1 MLWWALRPLMESILI
16 KLWCFVTPQPST
28 FSEMAVRESLMAFG
42 EHSRLSE
49 SRVFFFFFLVNVF
62 DVIDSPHTH
71 CSTFAATPKP
81 PVPKAT
87 LMETQRAETKQDL
100 SQSDLVWPFWSNTLI
115 WHDVNKVTNHGFCT
129 HCLFLDLKLSET
141 VRWRYRAADLM
152 ISGSPPHTQF
162 QSCLHFLP

>member
-1 MLWWALRPLMESILI
+1 MFCDSTTIHFLRNGCKRVSNGF
-16 KLWCFVTPQPST
+16 WRT
-28 FSEMAVRESLMAFG
+28 FQAFREQGFL
-42 EHSRLSE
+42 
-49 SRVFFFFFLVNVF
+49 FFFLVNVF

-115 WHDVNKVTNHGFCT
+115 WHDANKVTNHGFCT

-141 VRWRYRAADLM
+141 LSDDDTEQL
-152 ISGSPPHTQF
+152 I
-162 QSCLHFLP
+162 